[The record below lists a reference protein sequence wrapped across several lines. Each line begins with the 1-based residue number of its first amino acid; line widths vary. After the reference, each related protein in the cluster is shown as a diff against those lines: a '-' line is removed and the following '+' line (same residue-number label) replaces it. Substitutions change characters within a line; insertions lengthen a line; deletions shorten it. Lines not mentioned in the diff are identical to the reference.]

1 MNMRHSALIVGFL
14 CMSFAVTVSV
24 EAESSTRSHEGP
36 VDYAGLVKAL
46 SETGATVKPGGRLSE
61 PFFAPS
67 IPPTYT
73 PVDHALL
80 LTVDGQRVQV
90 FEFLTPEDAETAAA
104 TIAPDGSSI
113 GPIHVSWIDLP
124 HFWKTG
130 RLIVLYVGN
139 DGDILHLLTTLLGPQ
154 CAGSDS
160 PPSFSPTHPSVR

>member
-24 EAESSTRSHEGP
+24 EAASSTRSHEGP
-36 VDYAGLVKAL
+36 VDYAGLIKAL
-46 SETGATVKPGGRLSE
+46 SETGATVKAADKLFE

-67 IPPTYT
+67 HPAYT

-80 LTVDGQRVQV
+80 LTVDGQKVEV
-90 FEFLTPEDAETAAA
+90 FEFLKPEDAETAAA
-104 TIAPDGSSI
+104 TIAPDGRFI
-113 GPIHVSWIDLP
+113 GPIYVSWIDPP